1 MKQYTTPE
9 QTAKLI
15 ELGFEKPKSIS
26 GYRQRGPYEYDAETN
41 TKMVVYDDTQYPIYA
56 YSIGELIEMLPP
68 IIVWKRKNLASTIA
82 RTTFNSFVSYAELDG
97 TPHIVVNS
105 AELIDA
111 LYDMVVKLKEE
122 EVI

>member
-1 MKQYTTPE
+1 MKQYLSPE

-15 ELGFEKPKSIS
+15 ELGLPRPRCLHN
-26 GYRQRGPYEYDAETN
+26 G
-41 TKMVVYDDTQYPIYA
+41 VLA
-56 YSIGELIEMLPP
+56 YNIGELIEMLPP

-97 TPHIVVNS
+97 TPHIVEKS
-105 AELIDA
+105 PELIDA
-111 LYDMVVKLKEE
+111 LYAMILQLKEE

>member
-1 MKQYTTPE
+1 MRQHTNSE

-15 ELGFEKPKSIS
+15 ELGLEKPSSIAS
-26 GYRQRGPYEYDAETN
+26 VE
-41 TKMVVYDDTQYPIYA
+41 PIYGMGGISVAKA